1 MNTSKNRIGFD
12 FAFVL
17 TYYTLMCIISLPLP
31 DNMFFKR
38 GIYQMSSYT
47 LNELIKKWT
56 KEELTTEQA
65 VGQVLL
71 QVQTLSTRI
80 GTLEKRSE
88 QNRKENGKHTGK

>member
-1 MNTSKNRIGFD
+1 
-12 FAFVL
+12 
-17 TYYTLMCIISLPLP
+17 
-31 DNMFFKR
+31 
-38 GIYQMSSYT
+38 MSSYT